1 MLEFILAVII
11 VIGSIGA
18 VAEGAVSAKAAGH
31 TRIERCEAR
40 IKSVFN
46 GEVLP
51 AVIEACYD
59 DAMRA
64 EILKCKRSDGRCI
77 QDAAGFDE

>member
-1 MLEFILAVII
+1 MLEFITAVII

-18 VAEGAVSAKAAGH
+18 VAEGAEGRAAGH
-31 TRIERCEAR
+31 TKVERCEAR
-40 IKSVFN
+40 IKSVFS

-59 DAMRA
+59 DQMRA
-64 EILKCKRSDGRCI
+64 EILKCKRSDGACI